1 MILDTMNDFE
11 ILSEIQRDYRLI
23 VNRSIDRYAK
33 NYDKIR
39 RNSCISKDA
48 EFPKCFEVR
57 THAKNDWILILSK
70 APAENKYKGL
80 DSISY
85 CFLVYYY
92 TKVGIRVFKVD
103 IQYGT
108 AAFNAHFFSRYNE
121 RLNLGLINTLDK
133 VKHYF
138 CNNSYAIGQIKDN
151 NSAFNVIGKCK
162 DGFRLGCYLG
172 NKPWIIYKTFISNS
186 MTSEEQEEI
195 GSELI
200 NSLRQ
205 QIESELV
212 KKDFDKDKYYY
223 MADVYKGIIPN
234 KSAA

>member
-11 ILSEIQRDYRLI
+11 IFSEIQRDYNLI
-23 VNRSIDRYAK
+23 VNRSIERYEK
-33 NYDKIR
+33 DYDKIR
-39 RNSCISKDA
+39 RHNSIPKDA
-48 EFPKCFEVR
+48 EFPKCFELR

-80 DSISY
+80 DSICY

-103 IQYGT
+103 FQYGI

-121 RLNLGLINTLDK
+121 RLNLGLINTIDK

-138 CNNSYAIGQIKDN
+138 SNNSYAISLVKDN
-151 NSAFNVIGKCK
+151 NSAFNVVGKCK
-162 DGFRLGCYLG
+162 DGFRLGCYLE
-172 NKPWIIYKTFISNS
+172 NKPWVIYKTFISNS
-186 MTSEEQEEI
+186 MTSEEQKEI
-195 GSELI
+195 GSELM

-212 KKDFDKDKYYY
+212 KKDFDKDKYDY
-223 MADVYKGIIPN
+223 MADIFKAIIPN
-234 KSAA
+234 KSVA